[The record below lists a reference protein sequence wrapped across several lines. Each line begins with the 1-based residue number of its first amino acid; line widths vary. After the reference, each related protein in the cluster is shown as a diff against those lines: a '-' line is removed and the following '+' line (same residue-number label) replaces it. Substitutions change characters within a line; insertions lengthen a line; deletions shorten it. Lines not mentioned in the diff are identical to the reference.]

1 MSSIAAFYLRD
12 LEKDTVFIATDT
24 LAVRKQ
30 EVTINDVKYP
40 EYMHSFGSKI
50 LNFPHLKT
58 SIASLGTQY
67 LAMKAHEFVFMLRG
81 VQDVDELI
89 YAFESQFVGA
99 MLNDAST
106 LSFTLDDN
114 APDFI
119 GMLFITGV
127 SFKHVDA
134 SIPAV
139 FQRPRPVILSTKLMV
154 YKDRIVNAGFL
165 NDHRDTYH
173 DNFIYCMHPRIDDSI
188 QEAIFNKFLP
198 VKGHGYGN
206 DSIYPVMLTEM
217 FKEAHRKYHESG
229 RDSIVS
235 GGEVIITVMDN
246 PRSGNFMCAQ
256 YISHRFTD
264 FDDNLKEI
272 VSMIRTEK
280 QQTNK

>member
-12 LEKDTVFIATDT
+12 LERDTVFIATDT

-30 EVTINDVKYP
+30 DTTINGIRYP

-114 APDFI
+114 TPDFI
-119 GMLFITGV
+119 GMLFV
-127 SFKHVDA
+127 SGLSYKHVA
-134 SIPAV
+134 PSVPAV
-139 FQRPRPVILSTKLMV
+139 IRRPRPVIMSTKLMV
-154 YKDRIVNAGFL
+154 YKDRVVNAGFM
-165 NDHRDTYH
+165 NTHKDTYG
-173 DNFIYCMHPRIDDSI
+173 DNFIYCMHPRIDESV
-188 QEAIFNKFLP
+188 QEAIFNQFLP
-198 VKGHGYGN
+198 AKGKGYSD
-206 DSIYPVMLTEM
+206 DSIYPAMLTEM

-246 PRSGNFMCAQ
+246 PRSGNFMSAQ
-256 YISHRFTD
+256 YVAHRFPD
-264 FDDNLKEI
+264 FDDNLNEI
-272 VSMIRTEK
+272 VSMIREEK